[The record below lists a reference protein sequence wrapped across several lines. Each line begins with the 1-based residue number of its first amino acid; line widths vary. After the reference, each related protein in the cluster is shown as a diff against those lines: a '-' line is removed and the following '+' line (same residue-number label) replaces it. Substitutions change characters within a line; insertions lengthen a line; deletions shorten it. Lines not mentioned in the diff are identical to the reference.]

1 MLSSLLQS
9 SINSKG
15 ENLPS
20 DQEQSKMAS
29 DQSRAM
35 PDIIKSRSVSTGIRF
50 MNTKLL
56 FINNLFIEIPFDDMD
71 SCRNNF
77 EIQLDCNAIREYQ
90 KELAAPG
97 IEGKNCI
104 VVAPTG
110 TGKTLVGCLIISA
123 SLKRHRGKKV
133 IFLAYTTPL
142 AMQQKQKLSHRIMGA
157 KVMSL
162 TGETSNAL
170 ALSSLLKTHD
180 IVVCTP
186 QILLNDLTQKQ
197 TCLEEISLIVFDE
210 CHRCKGQSPYA
221 GVMIEYMKKKLRQRV
236 TQLPQIVGL
245 TASPGAGESRKPD
258 LHKTTEHL
266 IKLAALMDSDVGYV
280 TVKENIAELNQY
292 TNKTEVSVVTIQGRT
307 SGDSFQNLL
316 FKYVTKLDSIVQE
329 VTRKSTSHCY
339 TDQGYINFLSECL
352 QESKL
357 RSKDPE
363 MERGI
368 RSILEHLQYY
378 IKILHYYD
386 NYEFEDSLSLRHRL
400 RNPSPD
406 TIIPV
411 EKQLLELLQ
420 DFEKEAK
427 GVCGTDNPKLLQLKE
442 LLLTSFQQQANTKAM
457 IFVTEVESAYKMKEW
472 IKRQPELKDI
482 RPDVVTGQTHA
493 HDSLSM
499 SQSEQERNIKFFH
512 EGKLNLLVA
521 TAVLEEGMD
530 VPACNLV
537 VRYQHVTNE
546 ISLVQ
551 SKGRAR
557 AVGSKCYAI
566 IGKGTLKQF
575 QEMQNVEKNHLVSI
589 AIKYHLPSESEWLP
603 RISELQ
609 QNLLKAVEISE
620 RNAAM
625 QKSNDTSG
633 VKLLCSTCDS
643 FVCQGS
649 DVYRN
654 MGQYVVLSEDIKD
667 RYITREHE
675 KPKVKRDLHIRDRI
689 HCKECDQR
697 WGVITHWPLR
707 KQTLPCLSCEK
718 VAFEIEGQKK
728 IFTKWKDVTFPV
740 QDLDHAAH

>member
-1 MLSSLLQS
+1 
-9 SINSKG
+9 
-15 ENLPS
+15 
-20 DQEQSKMAS
+20 MAS

-35 PDIIKSRSVSTGIRF
+35 PDIIKSRSVSTGICF

-56 FINNLFIEIPFDDMD
+56 FNNLFIGIPFDNMD
-71 SCRNNF
+71 SCRSDF
-77 EIQLDCNAIREYQ
+77 EIQLDGNAIREYQ

-104 VVAPTG
+104 VIAPTG
-110 TGKTLVGCLIISA
+110 TGKTLVACMVISA
-123 SLKRHRGKKV
+123 SLKCHRGKKV
-133 IFLAYTTPL
+133 IFLANTTPL
-142 AMQQKQKLSHRIMGA
+142 AVQQKQKLSHRIKGA
-157 KVMSL
+157 KVMIL
-162 TGETSNAL
+162 TGETSSAL

-186 QILLNDLTQKQ
+186 QILLNDLTQKK
-197 TCLEEISLIVFDE
+197 TCLEDISLIVFDE
-210 CHRCKGQSPYA
+210 CHQCKGQSPYA
-221 GVMIEYMKKKLRQRV
+221 GVMIEYMKKKLRQGV

-245 TASPGAGESRKPD
+245 TASPGAGDSRKPD
-258 LHKTTEHL
+258 LRKATEHL
-266 IKLAALMDSDVGYV
+266 MKLAALMDSNAGYV
-280 TVKENIAELNQY
+280 TIKENITELHQY

-307 SGDSFQNLL
+307 SSDSFQNLL
-316 FKYVTKLDSIVQE
+316 FKYVTKLDSIVQA

-339 TDQGYINFLSECL
+339 NDQGYINFLSECL

-357 RSKDPE
+357 RSEDPE

-378 IKILHYYD
+378 IKILHFYD
-386 NYEFEDSLSLRHRL
+386 NYEFEDSLSLKHRL

-406 TIIPV
+406 KIIPV

-420 DFEKEAK
+420 DFEKEATS
-427 GVCGTDNPKLLQLKE
+427 VCGTDNPKLLQLKE
-442 LLLTSFQQQANTKAM
+442 LLLNSFQHQANTKAM

-472 IKRQPELKDI
+472 IERQPELKDI
-482 RPDVVTGQTHA
+482 HPDVVTGQGHA

-499 SQSEQERNIKFFH
+499 SQGEQERNIKLFR
-512 EGKLNLLVA
+512 ESKLNLLVA
-521 TAVLEEGMD
+521 TSVLEEGID

-575 QEMQNVEKNHLVSI
+575 QEMQNEEKNHLVNV
-589 AIKYHLPSESEWLP
+589 AIECNLPSEAEWLP
-603 RISELQ
+603 RISDLQ
-609 QNLLKAVEISE
+609 QNLLKTIEMSE
-620 RNAAM
+620 RNAAL
-625 QKSNDTSG
+625 QKSNDTSE
-633 VKLLCSTCDS
+633 VKLLCSTCDN

-649 DVYRN
+649 EVYRN
-654 MGQYVVLSEDIKD
+654 MGQYVVLSEDIES

-675 KPKVKRDLHIRDRI
+675 KPRIKRDLHIRDRI

-697 WGVITHWPLR
+697 WGVITHWPSR
-707 KQTLPCLSCEK
+707 QQTLPCLSCEK
-718 VAFEIEGQKK
+718 FAFEIEGKK
-728 IFTKWKDVTFPV
+728 KFFTKWKEVTFPV
-740 QDLDHAAH
+740 QDLDNAAH